1 MTGPAGE
8 PKLRHS
14 NDWEPSLHPRDVVAS
29 VPFFVEVL
37 DFGQLDRLGDRLPEP
52 RDFARGT
59 VLMRQGEI
67 GHSMFII
74 ADGKVTV
81 SVHSPSGDQ
90 HVATLGTGEIVGEMS
105 LLTGARRS
113 ATVTAARRVAA
124 VEIPKAALEGLI
136 VDTPGLI
143 HRFAEMMEQR
153 HAELDRIHEDAGRWN
168 HIGLSRN
175 EIVARMTAYFAG

>member
-1 MTGPAGE
+1 MRPSNAGGPA
-8 PKLRHS
+8 
-14 NDWEPSLHPRDVVAS
+14 LHPRDVVAS
-29 VPFFVEVL
+29 VPFFVDVL
-37 DFGQLDRLGDRLPEP
+37 DFHQLDRLGDRLAEP

-59 VLMRQGEI
+59 VLMRQGDI

-74 ADGKVTV
+74 ADGKVSV
-81 SVHSPSGDQ
+81 SVHSPSGEQ
-90 HVATLGTGEIVGEMS
+90 HVATLSTGEIVGEMS

-113 ATVTAARRVAA
+113 ATVTAARRIAA
-124 VEIPKAALEGLI
+124 VEIPKVAIEGLI

-168 HIGLSRN
+168 HIGLSRD
-175 EIVARMTAYFAG
+175 EIIARMTAYFAG